1 MNWSHHIDM
10 IYKKASCRSYQILK
24 CLRSK
29 NIWTLIKLFTTY
41 VRPILESNTSVWSPF
56 YLKDIS
62 HIESVQRSYTRT
74 AFRRCGIAFSSY
86 GDRLKKI
93 NLKSLEERR
102 LVFDLLL
109 VYKIIYGL
117 CDLNFTDFFIF
128 NNSNYNLRRHSLQI
142 KCTKDN
148 LSQKWQNSYFC
159 RVVKI
164 WNSLSENVVR
174 SINIFSFKRKLFN
187 TNLSQFL
194 KLSLWFESSR
204 TILCKCLSWFIP
216 LCTLWCFAPI
226 IVFAISNLYSWWTM
240 LFFHQRCLLRVL
252 KSVCSCF
259 PVKDVNS

>member
-1 MNWSHHIDM
+1 MTSVWTQNRQLNLAYEKCFLLRIAKEKYRANDQNLNILDYIIESNPIEKKNFITDLGVIISNDMNWSHHIDM

-29 NIWTLIKLFTTY
+29 NIWILIKLFKTY

-62 HIESVQRSYTRT
+62 HIESIQRSYTRT

-117 CDLNFTDFFIF
+117 CDLDFTDFFIF
-128 NNSNYNLRRHSLQI
+128 KNTKYNLRRHSLQI

-159 RVVKI
+159 RVVKL
-164 WNSLSENVVR
+164 WNWLSENVVR
-174 SINIFSFKRKLFN
+174 SINIFSLKKKLFS

-194 KLSLWFESSR
+194 KLSL
-204 TILCKCLSWFIP
+204 
-216 LCTLWCFAPI
+216 
-226 IVFAISNLYSWWTM
+226 
-240 LFFHQRCLLRVL
+240 
-252 KSVCSCF
+252 
-259 PVKDVNS
+259 